1 MAITQ
6 VRAQLGGIWYVL
18 SYDESQR
25 CYVAEIPAGE
35 TSADQPGGWYNVTV
49 EATNDAGTTVSTD
62 GNGLESLRLVVKDL
76 TAPTL
81 TLVSPPQGYITTQT
95 PEIVVDMTDD
105 SSGVNLET
113 LAVSI
118 DGESE
123 SNVNTSAITGG
134 YRATIS
140 PTLEDGLHTVE
151 ISVQDQDENIGVL
164 SLIYTVDT
172 IPPKLAVWDHR
183 LVIDDPTVLIQGT
196 TQDSAGAS
204 VAVSAGSWIENTG
217 PAADGTWMAFVPL
230 EIGTNTIT
238 VTATDGAGLTT
249 SWSGTVVRMITDR
262 SQTDLDKLRSILND
276 LASGAE
282 STEDWADINNPTQR
296 GGYNYTDLN
305 RVGAAAKLLTES
317 LNGQGYNVVTSP
329 KTNWAELDTPTESTM
344 GVYLKNVE
352 TIFKARLV
360 QEQDVILPDSIS
372 GLMLAG
378 ANNIEW
384 ALVCVDA
391 VTPVVR
397 KSYVYSGEA
406 FAGEF

>member
-1 MAITQ
+1 M
-6 VRAQLGGIWYVL
+6 V
-18 SYDESQR
+18 
-25 CYVAEIPAGE
+25 
-35 TSADQPGGWYNVTV
+35 
-49 EATNDAGTTVSTD
+49 
-62 GNGLESLRLVVKDL
+62 
-76 TAPTL
+76 
-81 TLVSPPQGYITTQT
+81 
-95 PEIVVDMTDD
+95 
-105 SSGVNLET
+105 
-113 LAVSI
+113 
-118 DGESE
+118 
-123 SNVNTSAITGG
+123 
-134 YRATIS
+134 
-140 PTLEDGLHTVE
+140 
-151 ISVQDQDENIGVL
+151 
-164 SLIYTVDT
+164 
-172 IPPKLAVWDHR
+172 
-183 LVIDDPTVLIQGT
+183 
-196 TQDSAGAS
+196 
-204 VAVSAGSWIENTG
+204 
-217 PAADGTWMAFVPL
+217 FVPL

-329 KTNWAELDTPTESTM
+329 KTNWTELDTPTESTM

-352 TIFKARLV
+352 TIFEVRLV

-372 GLMLAG
+372 GLTLAS

>member
-18 SYDESQR
+18 SYDETQR

-35 TSADQPGGWYNVTV
+35 TSADQPSGWYNVTV

-183 LVIDDPTVLIQGT
+183 LV
-196 TQDSAGAS
+196 
-204 VAVSAGSWIENTG
+204 
-217 PAADGTWMAFVPL
+217 
-230 EIGTNTIT
+230 
-238 VTATDGAGLTT
+238 
-249 SWSGTVVRMITDR
+249 
-262 SQTDLDKLRSILND
+262 
-276 LASGAE
+276 
-282 STEDWADINNPTQR
+282 
-296 GGYNYTDLN
+296 
-305 RVGAAAKLLTES
+305 
-317 LNGQGYNVVTSP
+317 
-329 KTNWAELDTPTESTM
+329 
-344 GVYLKNVE
+344 
-352 TIFKARLV
+352 
-360 QEQDVILPDSIS
+360 
-372 GLMLAG
+372 
-378 ANNIEW
+378 
-384 ALVCVDA
+384 
-391 VTPVVR
+391 
-397 KSYVYSGEA
+397 
-406 FAGEF
+406 

>member
-1 MAITQ
+1 
-6 VRAQLGGIWYVL
+6 
-18 SYDESQR
+18 
-25 CYVAEIPAGE
+25 
-35 TSADQPGGWYNVTV
+35 
-49 EATNDAGTTVSTD
+49 
-62 GNGLESLRLVVKDL
+62 
-76 TAPTL
+76 
-81 TLVSPPQGYITTQT
+81 
-95 PEIVVDMTDD
+95 MTDD